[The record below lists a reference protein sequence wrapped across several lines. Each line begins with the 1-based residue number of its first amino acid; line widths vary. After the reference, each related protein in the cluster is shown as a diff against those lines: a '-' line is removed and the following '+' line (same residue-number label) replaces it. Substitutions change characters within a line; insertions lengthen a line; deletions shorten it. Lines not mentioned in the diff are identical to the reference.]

1 MYHHLPLAIIFSCL
15 FILQWFKVDISWS
28 FMFVLFKFKMD
39 MSAIS
44 GGLSRNHGNFPR
56 CSGAALLLASPWE
69 VYHLA
74 AWSEGE
80 SGPWVWWIIRYLNHL
95 MIERLYIYIHIIFV
109 LSYYIISYYII
120 LYYIILCNIRL
131 YITLYIIL
139 FYVILDYMF
148 YLITLYYI
156 IL

>member
-1 MYHHLPLAIIFSCL
+1 MMYHHLPLAIIFSCL
-15 FILQWFKVDISWS
+15 FILQWFKVDISC

-74 AWSEGE
+74 AWSKGE

-95 MIERLYIYIHIIFV
+95 MIERLYIYITYIHLCIYIHILYLFYHII
-109 LSYYIISYYII
+109 LL
-120 LYYIILCNIRL
+120 LY
-131 YITLYIIL
+131 
-139 FYVILDYMF
+139 YVILDYMF
-148 YLITLYYI
+148 HLITLYYI

>member
-1 MYHHLPLAIIFSCL
+1 MTYHDVPSLATCHHFL
-15 FILQWFKVDISWS
+15 
-28 FMFVLFKFKMD
+28 MFVLFKFKMD

-74 AWSEGE
+74 AWSEAE

-95 MIERLYIYIHIIFV
+95 MIERLYVYIYT
-109 LSYYIISYYII
+109 YYICFII
-120 LYYIILCNIRL
+120 LYYTISYYNIF
-131 YITLYIIL
+131 YIIL

>member
-15 FILQWFKVDISWS
+15 FILQWFKVDISC

-74 AWSEGE
+74 AWSKGE

-95 MIERLYIYIHIIFV
+95 MIERLYIYIRYIHLCIYIYTHIIFV
-109 LSYYIISYYII
+109 LSYYII
-120 LYYIILCNIRL
+120 IILCNIRL
-131 YITLYIIL
+131 YVSSHHIIL
-139 FYVILDYMF
+139 YHI
-148 YLITLYYI
+148 IISYYNI

>member
-1 MYHHLPLAIIFSCL
+1 MTYHDVPSLATCHHFL
-15 FILQWFKVDISWS
+15 
-28 FMFVLFKFKMD
+28 MFVLFKFKMD

-74 AWSEGE
+74 AWSEAE

-95 MIERLYIYIHIIFV
+95 MIERLYVYIYT
-109 LSYYIISYYII
+109 YYICFII
-120 LYYIILCNIRL
+120 LYYTIIISYDNIILYC
-131 YITLYIIL
+131 IIL
-139 FYVILDYMF
+139 YHIILYHIVL
-148 YLITLYYI
+148 YCIISIISYWNQIYYI
-156 IL
+156 VL